1 MPDMTQHRVEDLDWS
16 AMSIRDIL
24 ELAIADEEHAR
35 DYYRRAA
42 DLTGNMHTRRILLSL
57 SDMEQGHADTLRKEL
72 DEIELQRDLESG
84 MAD

>member
-1 MPDMTQHRVEDLDWS
+1 MTQHRIEDIDWS
-16 AMSIRDIL
+16 AMSIKDIL

-84 MAD
+84 LAD